1 MCACISPCATPH
13 RVIKP
18 LTMSNAAVTLLRA
31 HLDQLRLGGCTT
43 VALNPEAQQALAKLG
58 GQVPRAR
65 PQAPAARAGGATFDP
80 AGSSAP
86 VLGSL
91 RQALVAEAPP
101 LSTSP
106 ASPPTT
112 APRTVPAT
120 AAPRTAG
127 ERTILEVEGTT
138 VAEKLS
144 SLAAMAQSDPA
155 PRALD
160 SLRDTMVFAVG
171 SPEARLMFIGE
182 APGAEEERQR
192 EPFVG
197 PAGQLLTKII
207 ENAMGLQRASVYIS
221 NICKFRPG
229 MGEGQ
234 GNRNRQPTP
243 EEMEACLPYIQTEIR
258 LVRPQVIVALGAT
271 AATGLGVLGAV
282 GRLRSRFHDV
292 DGIPTMVTYHP
303 SYILRQEQEGGGTIA
318 RRQVWEDMLMVMEK
332 LGMPISDK
340 QRGFFRPRA

>member
-1 MCACISPCATPH
+1 
-13 RVIKP
+13 
-18 LTMSNAAVTLLRA
+18 MSNAAVTLLRA
-31 HLDQLRLGGCTT
+31 HLDQLRLGGCAT

-65 PQAPAARAGGATFDP
+65 PQAPVGRAGGAAFDP
-80 AGSSAP
+80 AAAVAP

-91 RQALVAEAPP
+91 RQALVAEAPT
-101 LSTSP
+101 LSTPP
-106 ASPPTT
+106 AM

-120 AAPRTAG
+120 VAPRTVG
-127 ERTILEVEGTT
+127 ERTILEVQGTT
-138 VAEKLS
+138 VAEKLA
-144 SLAAMAQSDPA
+144 SLAAMAQSDTA
-155 PRALD
+155 PRALA

-171 SPEARLMFIGE
+171 SAEARLMFIGE

-207 ENAMGLQRASVYIS
+207 ENAMGLQRAAVYIS

-258 LVRPQVIVALGAT
+258 LIRPQVIVALGAT

-340 QRGFFRPRA
+340 QRGFFRPKV

>member
-1 MCACISPCATPH
+1 
-13 RVIKP
+13 
-18 LTMSNAAVTLLRA
+18 MSNAAVILLRA
-31 HLDQLRLGGCTT
+31 HLDQLRQGGCAT

-58 GQVPRAR
+58 GQVPKAR
-65 PQAPAARAGGATFDP
+65 PQAPAGRAGGAAFDP
-80 AGSSAP
+80 TAASAP

-101 LSTSP
+101 REAPAPPLSAAPASSP
-106 ASPPTT
+106 AM

-120 AAPRTAG
+120 AVPRTAG
-127 ERTILEVEGTT
+127 ERTIIEVQGAT
-138 VAEKLS
+138 VAEKLAN
-144 SLAAMAQSDPA
+144 LAAMAQSDPA
-155 PRALD
+155 PRALA

-171 SPEARLMFIGE
+171 SAEARLMFIGE

-207 ENAMGLQRASVYIS
+207 ENAMGLQRAAVYIS
-221 NICKFRPG
+221 NICKFRPS

-243 EEMEACLPYIQTEIR
+243 EEMEACLAYIQTEIR
-258 LVRPQVIVALGAT
+258 LIRPQVIVALGAT
-271 AATGLGVLGAV
+271 AATGLGVIGAV

-340 QRGFFRPRA
+340 QRGYFRQKG